1 MRRFF
6 CQGASRLLPLL
17 VLGILVHPVLLLSQD
32 DTQGPSLKASLDRD
46 SAKVGSVVALTLSYR
61 LPEGAD
67 LVVPPDIKGLEGL
80 ASIDQETGPGMIKI
94 RLLVDKLGSWK
105 TGPLSLSYRDADG
118 KPQVLTTDPVS
129 LTVLSNLGESPDK
142 AQLRP
147 IYDIIPTK
155 SVWVKFMP
163 WTAGALGILL
173 LGLGLVWFY
182 RKRRVRRSSTFGEV
196 PPHVRA
202 KKEMEELDS
211 QRLFEEGHIKLF
223 YYRFSEILRRYLED
237 IRGFPA
243 AEFTTQEIALR
254 LDREGDRKLLPL
266 LRHADLVKFA
276 DDLPTQAN
284 KEEAMKMA
292 LSFIAETSP
301 VQETGS
307 PANGSQGVA
316 R

>member
-1 MRRFF
+1 VPGKMRRFF
-6 CQGASRLLPLL
+6 CQGALRLLPLL
-17 VLGILVHPVLLLSQD
+17 VLGIFVYPVVLLSQD
-32 DTQGPSLKASLDRD
+32 DTHGPSLTASLDRD

-80 ASIDQETGPGMIKI
+80 TSIDQEAGPGMIKI

-129 LTVLSNLGESPDK
+129 LTVLSNLAESPDK

-147 IYDIIPTK
+147 IFDIIPTK
-155 SVWVKFMP
+155 SLWVKFMP

-182 RKRRVRRSSTFGEV
+182 RRRRVRSPSTFGEV

-223 YYRFSEILRRYLED
+223 YYRYSEILRRYLED

-254 LDREGDRKLLPL
+254 LDREEDRKLLPL

-284 KEEAMKMA
+284 KEEAMKTA

-301 VQETGS
+301 VQGTGDS
-307 PANGSQGVA
+307 QNGNS
-316 R
+316 